1 MIDIENV
8 SKSFNGQEVL
18 RGVDLHVPRGKI
30 TVIMGGSGVG
40 KSVLLKHI
48 IGLVAPDTGRVVVDG
63 CDMGTCRGRKL
74 VDLRKK
80 FGMLFQDAALFDSMS
95 VADNIAFPL
104 TEHTSLSADEI
115 HGQVSLRLEQ
125 VGLEGIERKYPAE
138 LSGGMRK
145 RVGLARALALDP
157 EILLFDEPTSGL
169 DPLMSAVILDLI
181 VRTHERFNM
190 TSVIISH
197 NVQMSL
203 NIADQLAML
212 HEGRIVEHGS
222 PEAFLHSAH
231 PDVQCFLWTGS
242 IEDNVPNRTPSH
254 KK

>member
-1 MIDIENV
+1 MIDLENV
-8 SKSFNGQEVL
+8 RKSFNGQEVL
-18 RGVDLHVPRGKI
+18 RGVDLHIPKGKI

-48 IGLVAPDTGRVVVDG
+48 IGLIAPDTGRVVVDG
-63 CDMGTCRGRKL
+63 CDMATCRGRKL
-74 VDLRKK
+74 VELRKK
-80 FGMLFQDAALFDSMS
+80 FGMLFQDGALFDSMT
-95 VADNIAFPL
+95 VAENIAFPL
-104 TEHTSLSADEI
+104 KEHTSLSSDEI
-115 HGQVSLRLEQ
+115 RSQVGLRLEQ

-181 VRTHERFNM
+181 VRTHERFGM

-203 NIADQLAML
+203 NVADQLAML

-222 PEAFLHSAH
+222 PKEVLQTNH

-242 IEDNVPNRTPSH
+242 IEDNVSIKTPSP
-254 KK
+254 KN